1 MLVGC
6 AAVSAVLL
14 SLKANSFEAFAV
26 ELTIGLLVPCGAVI
40 KLQFHG
46 VIKFHGAVVAY
57 VAANGAKVCPKGR
70 CAWGVNADSLS
81 AAAVNGDNPPSVSAA
96 TRAWEMVTGPGISD
110 VPMLIAVGENNVTA
124 SEAVCT
130 N

>member
-1 MLVGC
+1 M
-6 AAVSAVLL
+6 
-14 SLKANSFEAFAV
+14 
-26 ELTIGLLVPCGAVI
+26 PCGAVI
-40 KLQFHG
+40 KLQFHS

-57 VAANGAKVCPKGR
+57 VAVNGAKVCPKGR
-70 CAWGVNADSLS
+70 CAWGVNSYPLS
-81 AAAVNGDNPPSVSAA
+81 AAAVNGANPPSVSAA
-96 TRAWEMVTGPGISD
+96 TRAWEMVAGPGISD